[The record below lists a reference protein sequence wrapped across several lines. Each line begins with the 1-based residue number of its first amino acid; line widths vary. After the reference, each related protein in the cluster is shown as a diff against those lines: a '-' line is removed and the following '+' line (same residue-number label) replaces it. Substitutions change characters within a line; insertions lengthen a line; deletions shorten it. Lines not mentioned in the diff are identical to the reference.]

1 MFHEGKG
8 LIPRHHPRLRA
19 ALMQQPQVDRRK
31 RCSSTRSERRAPE
44 TFKLR
49 YDQPVGHDRDHEA
62 YYGWTGRAEVWTDET
77 QTST

>member
-1 MFHEGKG
+1 VS
-8 LIPRHHPRLRA
+8 A
-19 ALMQQPQVDRRK
+19 AHQ
-31 RCSSTRSERRAPE
+31 

-49 YDQPVGHDRDHEA
+49 CDQPVGHDGDHEA